1 MSFQQNL
8 PVAVVGGDSIK
19 WPLSHRLPTTRAQ
32 RRQGSGSGLSRA
44 ACEGV
49 VSIMRGGLIEW
60 RGAYFYFSNFS
71 GNGAGIGCRI

>member
-32 RRQGSGSGLSRA
+32 RRQGSVTGRPEIVGQN
-44 ACEGV
+44 ACHGRRLLE
-49 VSIMRGGLIEW
+49 IIKIDELIA
-60 RGAYFYFSNFS
+60 R
-71 GNGAGIGCRI
+71 NGPKRF